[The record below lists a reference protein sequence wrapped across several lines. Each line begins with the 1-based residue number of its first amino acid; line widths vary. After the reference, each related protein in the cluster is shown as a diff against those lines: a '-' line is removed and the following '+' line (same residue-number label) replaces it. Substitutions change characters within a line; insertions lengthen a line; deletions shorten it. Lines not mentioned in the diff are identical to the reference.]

1 MKFLLVGINAKFIHT
16 NPAVRSL
23 KAYAGPEYAEH
34 IEIAEYTINQYTRD
48 ILADIYRKS
57 PDVIGFSCYIWNFD
71 IVKLL
76 LKELKKVL
84 PDTDIWLGGP
94 EVSYHGEETIKKF
107 GELTGIMVGEGEET
121 FKSLIKWYADGGDEN
136 ALKSIRG
143 LQLPGGFT
151 GVAKPVDMDTIPFF
165 YNDMSE
171 YKDRIIYYESSRGCP
186 YSCSYCLSSVEKTL
200 RFRSLDLV
208 KSELQF
214 FLDKKVK
221 QVKFI
226 DRTFNCDHDR
236 TMEIWR
242 YIHEHDNGVTNFHF
256 EIAADILKEDE
267 LDLLKEFRPGL
278 AQLEIGVQSTNLMTI
293 DAINRRM
300 DIDKLRTIVES
311 VKAGRNVHEHLDL
324 IVGLPYEDYA
334 SFKKSFNDVYS
345 MEPEQLQM
353 GFLKVLKGAKMEADA
368 EKYGICYSDE
378 PPYEVLFTNWLNFG
392 EVLRLKQVEEMV
404 ELYYNSNQFTH
415 ILPAMVK
422 IFESPFDMFE
432 ELAKFYEKNGYFVA
446 SPARSYR
453 YNVLLNFL
461 RDKDPENMD
470 FYRDLALYDMYL
482 RENLKSRPDFAG
494 ELSDDEKM
502 RIKAFFE
509 AEEKERKYLP
519 SYIGFDKKQL
529 RRNAHLEFFD
539 FDVNSVVPAKKETA
553 ILFDYS
559 ERNPLNM
566 EARTCVIR

>member
-16 NPAVRSL
+16 NPAIRSL

-34 IEIAEYTINQYTRD
+34 IEIAEYTINQYPRD

-71 IVKLL
+71 VVKLL
-76 LKELKKVL
+76 IKELKKVL
-84 PDTDIWLGGP
+84 PNADIWLGGP
-94 EVSYHGEETIKKF
+94 EVSYHADETMRQF
-107 GELTGIMVGEGEET
+107 PELLGIMVGEGEET
-121 FKSLIKWYADGGDEN
+121 FKSLMKWYLHDCKNSQLQDI
-136 ALKSIRG
+136 KG
-143 LQLPGGFT
+143 LQLQNGFT
-151 GVAKPVDMDTIPFF
+151 GVAESVDMDSIPFF
-165 YNDMSE
+165 YSDMSE

-200 RFRSLDLV
+200 RFRSLPLV
-208 KSELQF
+208 KKELQF
-214 FLDKKVK
+214 FLDKKVR

-300 DIDKLRTIVES
+300 DIDKLRRIVES

-324 IVGLPYEDYA
+324 IVGLPYEDYD

-368 EKYGICYSDE
+368 AKYGICYSDQ
-378 PPYEVLFTNWLNFG
+378 PPYEVLFTDWLSYG
-392 EVLRLKQVEEMV
+392 EVLKLKQVEEMV

-415 ILPAMVK
+415 MLPAMEH
-422 IFESPFDMFE
+422 IFDSPFDMFE
-432 ELAKFYEKNGYFVA
+432 KLAEFYDKKGYFVA
-446 SPARSYR
+446 SPARSFR
-453 YNVLLNFL
+453 YNVLLEFL
-461 RDKDPENMD
+461 SERDTENTD
-470 FYRDLALYDMYL
+470 FYRSLALYDMYL

-494 ELSDDEKM
+494 DLSEDEKS
-502 RIKAFFE
+502 RVKAFFE
-509 AEEKERKYLP
+509 IEEKERKYLP
-519 SYIGFDKKQL
+519 GYADFDRKQL
-529 RRNAHLEFFD
+529 RRNAHLEFFA
-539 FDVNSVVPAKKETA
+539 FDVNSSVPIRKETA

-566 EARTCVIR
+566 EARTIVIR